1 MLKRRQVVSG
11 LCTLALPGVAT
22 AQSRNVLRLVPR
34 YGLATLDPV
43 FTTDSVTRMCGLAVF
58 ESLYSVDENLVPK
71 PQMAEGHVIEQDGRR
86 WTIRL
91 REGLRF
97 HDGEPVLAKDCVASI
112 TRWMKRDLLSRSFAP
127 RLDAL
132 EAPDDRTV
140 VIRLK
145 QPFSH
150 LPFALGKP
158 LPNILPIMPAY
169 LAAADVG
176 QPITTLVGSGPFRF
190 IPGEFSA
197 GNFAAF
203 AKFERYEARD
213 EPANGTAGGRH
224 VLIDR
229 VEWKAIPDPATAAN
243 ALITGEVDWLE
254 TPLPDLVPRLRATRD
269 VTVGQLD
276 PYGYYSMLRLN
287 HLQGPTADRA
297 IRQAIMAAIDPV
309 EIMQAFV
316 GDDESQYTAPVGVF
330 VPNVPSASSA
340 GMERLGGKKSNA
352 EVRALLR
359 AAGYGGERL
368 VALHAVDN
376 AFSNT
381 VMQVVVARL
390 RAVGMNLDDVAI
402 DQGTLVQRRNSR
414 EPLDNGGWSIM
425 PVNPSGADH
434 LDPLVALGLRTG
446 AAAWVGWPESKR
458 MEELRTAWIDSN
470 DEGERRSLTIAIQ
483 EEALVEVV
491 YIPLGRY
498 FLPSAWRRGLSGIL
512 NTTVPVFWNVRK
524 A

>member
-1 MLKRRQVVSG
+1 
-11 LCTLALPGVAT
+11 
-22 AQSRNVLRLVPR
+22 
-34 YGLATLDPV
+34 
-43 FTTDSVTRMCGLAVF
+43 
-58 ESLYSVDENLVPK
+58 
-71 PQMAEGHVIEQDGRR
+71 
-86 WTIRL
+86 
-91 REGLRF
+91 
-97 HDGEPVLAKDCVASI
+97 
-112 TRWMKRDLLSRSFAP
+112 
-127 RLDAL
+127 
-132 EAPDDRTV
+132 
-140 VIRLK
+140 
-145 QPFSH
+145 
-150 LPFALGKP
+150 
-158 LPNILPIMPAY
+158 
-169 LAAADVG
+169 
-176 QPITTLVGSGPFRF
+176 
-190 IPGEFSA
+190 
-197 GNFAAF
+197 
-203 AKFERYEARD
+203 
-213 EPANGTAGGRH
+213 
-224 VLIDR
+224 
-229 VEWKAIPDPATAAN
+229 
-243 ALITGEVDWLE
+243 
-254 TPLPDLVPRLRATRD
+254 
-269 VTVGQLD
+269 
-276 PYGYYSMLRLN
+276 MLRLN

-340 GMERLGGKKSNA
+340 GMERLGGKRSNA

-402 DQGTLVQRRNSR
+402 DQGTLVQRRNSK
-414 EPLDNGGWSIM
+414 EPLDKGGWSLM

-446 AAAWVGWPESKR
+446 AAAWVGWPDNKR

-483 EEALVEVV
+483 EEALAEVV